1 MKTMVKREAFGN
13 RKREREDVP
22 SFDLKRVRWG
32 L

>member
-1 MKTMVKREAFGN
+1 MVERAAFGN